1 MDYSGAAEFL
11 PRIQHAQAEP
21 WAIGRFPGDLDKSA
35 RLSALRVGA
44 EFFILA
50 S

>member
-1 MDYSGAAEFL
+1 MQ
-11 PRIQHAQAEP
+11 RAQAEP
-21 WAIGRFPGDLDKSA
+21 WAIGRLPGDLDNSA
-35 RLSALRVGA
+35 RLSALFVFA

>member
-1 MDYSGAAEFL
+1 L
-11 PRIQHAQAEP
+11 PRIQRAQAEP
-21 WAIGRFPGDLDKSA
+21 WAIGRIPGDLHNSA
-35 RLSALRVGA
+35 RLNALFVGA